1 MYNVCTH
8 GAHTQQPLEKITS
21 RHQEQQQ
28 HTLKLHTHTHGV
40 ASCVVSSSS
49 TVSPVLRATLARVS
63 LTGAGP
69 RFYQHMGPATN
80 TNNSNYPGNQHQL
93 STSRKLDPAQSLRD
107 RFDLCQCE
115 MTNMTPAST
124 TKLEFRAYE
133 PFEGNS
139 RLELQNHQH

>member
-8 GAHTQQPLEKITS
+8 EAHTPAVRENYVTTPGAAAA
-21 RHQEQQQ
+21 
-28 HTLKLHTHTHGV
+28 HTEAAHTHGV

-69 RFYQHMGPATN
+69 RFYQHMGPAQTN

-115 MTNMTPAST
+115 MTNMTAAST